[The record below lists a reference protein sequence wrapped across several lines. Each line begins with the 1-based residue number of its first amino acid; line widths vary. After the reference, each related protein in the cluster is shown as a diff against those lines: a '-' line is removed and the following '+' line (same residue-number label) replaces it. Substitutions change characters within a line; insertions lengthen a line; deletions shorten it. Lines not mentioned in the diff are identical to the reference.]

1 MKRKHIDT
9 PKKRKSKNRKIDD
22 IPIPNAYQVLTEK
35 EIQDLEVYMKKA
47 QEYRAQ
53 FFVSQ

>member
-35 EIQDLEVYMKKA
+35 EIQDLEVYMKEA
-47 QEYRAQ
+47 QEYREQ